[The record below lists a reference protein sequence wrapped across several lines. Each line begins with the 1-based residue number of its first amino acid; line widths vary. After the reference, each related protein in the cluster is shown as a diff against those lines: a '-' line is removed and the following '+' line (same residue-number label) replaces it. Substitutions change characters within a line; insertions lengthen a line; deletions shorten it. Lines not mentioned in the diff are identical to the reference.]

1 MIYAKYMC
9 EVTPNRSK
17 QVLPSLLLVQA
28 TELGAAKYSGRF
40 R

>member
-1 MIYAKYMC
+1 MC

-17 QVLPSLLLVQA
+17 QVLSSLFLVQA
-28 TELGAAKYSGRF
+28 TEHGTMKYSGRF